1 MVEATSTKTYLK
13 DCHVKVVVRALAN
26 GLDMECYYH
35 YLLEIYRAVVGDSGV
50 RRKYQRMLT
59 EVAKEVSEWHRT
71 DGDKDF
77 PKQFADIFQ
86 KRCDFIADLMKF
98 ASDGNNVIDDETQ
111 ALAKAQIGF
120 AEFEMHEQERYL
132 DTIQYFADLNIAE
145 VRKNYEDARMSCTM
159 MAVELAAAATTLGI
173 N

>member
-1 MVEATSTKTYLK
+1 MVEASSTKTYLK

-35 YLLEIYRAVVGDSGV
+35 YLLEIYRAVTCDSGV

-77 PKQFADIFQ
+77 PKKFGDIFQ
-86 KRCDFIADLMKF
+86 KRCDFMVDLLKF
-98 ASDGNNVIDDETQ
+98 ASDGNVIDDETQ

-132 DTIQYFADLNIAE
+132 DTVQYFADLNIEE
-145 VRKNYEDARMSCTM
+145 VRKSYEDARMNCSM
-159 MAVELAAAATTLGI
+159 MVAELAAAATTLDV